1 LELGRRTS
9 IIATLTILTIAALLG
24 PGLAAVVAGSAPPA
38 VAQES
43 TTAPTTEPPTTSPP
57 TTAPATSTT
66 DDSGGT
72 APVPTTAP
80 AGVAP
85 GTDPGSGAPTTAG
98 GTEDRGGERSG
109 TGAGDPAD
117 SLRGSPPGQAAAR
130 IVEAVRRE
138 VQSLSPGELI
148 LTAVLSLFSLV
159 LTVIALTSLWWMLH
173 AWRTPESL
181 SATGFAATG
190 AAATGAAGAGAAG
203 AGAAGAGAAG
213 AGAATEPRHRFSLI
227 VPARHEEAVL
237 AETLER
243 LVASDHPD
251 FEVIAVVGDDDP
263 ATEEVAREVASR
275 HPDRVRVVVDASDP
289 KSKPKALNTALPAC
303 SGDVVGVFD
312 AEDEV
317 HPELLRHVDAR
328 FTETG
333 ADIVQ
338 GGVQLM
344 NHHSS
349 WYAVR
354 NVLEYYFWFRSRLHF
369 HAERRFIPLGGNT
382 VFTRTELLRRHGGW
396 DPECLA
402 EDCELGVRLSSA
414 GASAAVAYDPRLV
427 TREETPGSLGA
438 LLKQRTRWNQG
449 FLQVLRKGEWR
460 RLPTW
465 RQRLLAR
472 YTLAMPFLQAFTGVL
487 VPLSLA
493 AMILLRVPVLIAL
506 ITFVPLVP
514 TLMSLVV
521 EIVGLSEFCRTYGTK
536 ARLRDYL
543 RLVAGAFP
551 YHLLLSIAALRA
563 VTREL
568 RGERGW
574 EKTAHAGLHRQPASA
589 SSSTAASGTAA
600 SGKATSGKATSRT
613 ATSGTTKANW
623 S

>member
-1 LELGRRTS
+1 
-9 IIATLTILTIAALLG
+9 LLG

-43 TTAPTTEPPTTSPP
+43 TTAPTTTSPP
-57 TTAPATSTT
+57 TTASATSTT

-85 GTDPGSGAPTTAG
+85 GTDPGGGAPTTAG
-98 GTEDRGGERSG
+98 GTEDRGGARSG

-138 VQSLSPGELI
+138 VQSLSPGELV
-148 LTAVLSLFSLV
+148 LAAVLSLFSLV

-181 SATGFAATG
+181 SATGFAASG
-190 AAATGAAGAGAAG
+190 AAAAGA
-203 AGAAGAGAAG
+203 

-275 HPDRVRVVVDASDP
+275 RPHRVQVVVDGSDP

-344 NHHSS
+344 NYHSS

-521 EIVGLSEFCRTYGTK
+521 EMVGLSEFCRTYGTK

-589 SSSTAASGTAA
+589 SSSTAASGTA
-600 SGKATSGKATSRT
+600 
-613 ATSGTTKANW
+613 TSGTTKANW